1 MPSTR
6 PTAAAPVRPV
16 VLLLGVL
23 ALAANLRAALAGYPP
38 LLETARAELGISASA
53 AGLAQTG
60 AVLAMAA
67 GSFAGAAIGARFGHE
82 RALAGA
88 VGLVAVGS
96 LVRGLPTFPALVGG
110 SVAVGAG
117 IGVAGVGLTGVVKD
131 RLTARA
137 GAVTGGY
144 VVAMLVGAT
153 AASAAAVPLAVL
165 LGGWSLAL
173 AAWAVPALLA
183 VAVWTPVARRMPR
196 PDRDGPRS
204 ALPWRDPFARW
215 ACCYQAGTSLLV
227 YGWMTWLPPYYQ
239 GQGFSPALAGLLLGG
254 WSIAQMPAALLVP
267 ALAERSRRW
276 GFWASAMLG
285 CIAAGTLGALLLP
298 LAPLVGPWLWIAL
311 IGIGSGAGFPL
322 GLAVIAW
329 RTPDGAASAATSG
342 LALGVGYTVA
352 GLGPLLMG
360 VLIDVTGGY
369 AAAIGLLLAAAAG
382 QALAVAGIV
391 RTPVP
396 DAEERVT
403 G

>member
-1 MPSTR
+1 
-6 PTAAAPVRPV
+6 
-16 VLLLGVL
+16 
-23 ALAANLRAALAGYPP
+23 
-38 LLETARAELGISASA
+38 
-53 AGLAQTG
+53 
-60 AVLAMAA
+60 
-67 GSFAGAAIGARFGHE
+67 
-82 RALAGA
+82 
-88 VGLVAVGS
+88 
-96 LVRGLPTFPALVGG
+96 
-110 SVAVGAG
+110 
-117 IGVAGVGLTGVVKD
+117 VVKD

-183 VAVWTPVARRMPR
+183 VAVWTPVARRMPP

-369 AAAIGLLLAAAAG
+369 AAAIGLLLAAAAV

-396 DAEERVT
+396 AAAERVT